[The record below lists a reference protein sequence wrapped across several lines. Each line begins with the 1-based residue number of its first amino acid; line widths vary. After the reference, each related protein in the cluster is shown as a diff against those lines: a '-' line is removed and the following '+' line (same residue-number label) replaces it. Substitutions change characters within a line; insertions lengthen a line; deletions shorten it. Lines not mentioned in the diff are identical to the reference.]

1 MSDKLREIV
10 SNMTAGPWAYE
21 TCYGVATVTG
31 PEEDIADAV
40 NYLYNNNALGIVT
53 LRNNA
58 DLLLDVI
65 DAVRAYQKQRAEIVA
80 ASSDWCKSPSELQMD
95 DALAALDAKIGETK

>member
-10 SNMTAGPWAYE
+10 SNMTAGPWDYE
-21 TCYGVATVTG
+21 TCYGVATVTN
-31 PEEDIADAV
+31 PEGDIAHAV
-40 NYLYNNNALGIVT
+40 NYLYNNNALGIAT

-65 DAVRAYQKQRAEIVA
+65 DAVRAQNEHQYGGEYSIDLAEQVHVA
-80 ASSDWCKSPSELQMD
+80 LN
-95 DALAALDAKIGETK
+95 ALDANIGET